1 MITPTNSNPS
11 GTKPASLFCTPDG
24 KSYLI
29 TFVLVTSLF
38 LLWGFCNGMID
49 ILNKHFQDSL
59 HINKEQSGLV
69 QFANYLGYF
78 LMAIPAGLI
87 ARQFGYKGGILVG
100 LALIAS
106 GAFLFIHAVGIG
118 TYSAFLL
125 GLFVIAAG
133 MTCLETIAN
142 PYTTVLGPPEHG
154 ATRINIAQT
163 FNGVGWVLGPIVG
176 GYFVF
181 GGGGGGSS
189 DATGAAASATNAVVA
204 ATTNANTGLST
215 PYLGIGIFAAVW
227 FLVFIFAPV
236 PDLHAE
242 DESKKSADQ
251 KPSLNFSIGQL
262 LAIGALQAVV
272 YWVLYSFITKMLGV
286 VWIWRELS
294 PAWFEPAKY
303 SVLLA
308 AYVAGLLLVSKIN
321 TSRGQLVGIG
331 LTLAIV
337 WGLLYFFIAPIM
349 GLVWA
354 LLNLPANLLGP
365 TKYGLII
372 VAYIGSFIVVS
383 KNWDMFRRKHFT
395 LGVVAQFLYVA
406 AQTGIFSFCV
416 NYIIENDAGVT
427 PAKAATMLGGIGFV
441 LFTVGR
447 FCGSAVIS
455 QFKPHL
461 VLAAYAAINV
471 VLAAVCMGGGKLGLI
486 ALFGTFFFMSVMFP
500 TIFALGIRGLGDYTK
515 LGASLIVMSIVGG
528 AIAPP
533 FMGHIADV
541 HSMRTGMVVPL
552 VCFVAIAIYGML
564 WQKLELQDSRAGKS

>member
-1 MITPTNSNPS
+1 MITPAIPGPHAAKTT
-11 GTKPASLFCTPDG
+11 GLFRLPDG
-24 KSYLI
+24 KNLFV
-29 TFVLVTSLF
+29 TFALVTTLF

-59 HINKEQSGLV
+59 HINKQQSGLV
-69 QFANYLGYF
+69 QFANYLAYF

-87 ARQFGYKGGILVG
+87 ARKLGYKGGILIG

-106 GAFLFIHAVGIG
+106 GAFLFIHAVSIG

-142 PYTTVLGPPEHG
+142 PYTTVLGPPEQG

-163 FNGVGWVLGPIVG
+163 FNGVGWILGPIVG

-181 GGGGGGSS
+181 GGGGGSS
-189 DATGAAASATNAVVA
+189 AAIGAAASATNA
-204 ATTNANTGLST
+204 NTGLAT

-236 PDLHAE
+236 PDLQAE
-242 DESKKSADQ
+242 DESKTSAGPKTSL
-251 KPSLNFSIGQL
+251 KPSGGQW
-262 LAIGALQAVV
+262 A
-272 YWVLYSFITKMLGV
+272 
-286 VWIWRELS
+286 
-294 PAWFEPAKY
+294 
-303 SVLLA
+303 
-308 AYVAGLLLVSKIN
+308 
-321 TSRGQLVGIG
+321 GIG
-331 LTLAIV
+331 LALAIV

-354 LLNLPANLLGP
+354 LLDWPANLLDP
-365 TKYGLII
+365 TKYGLITA
-372 VAYIGSFIVVS
+372 AYLGSFIVVS

-416 NYIIENDAGVT
+416 NYIIENDADVT

-541 HSMRTGMVVPL
+541 HSMRLGMVVPL
-552 VCFVAIAIYGML
+552 VCFVAIAIYGL
-564 WQKLELQDSRAGKS
+564 FWQKLEHQDSQAGKRDHLRR